1 MSKNNQS
8 SDKQSIGY
16 DLILGRAL
24 ILLEKGGHTL
34 KQSIEQAMEKT
45 SELGELTREE
55 SEKIAEFLQRDL
67 EDAAQYLD
75 ESGKEL
81 QDWLRFDLEV
91 VEQHIFGLF
100 SQMVDHTQAEL
111 QKLQYKAS
119 LMGEWHSGE
128 IVSIGTL
135 ACKACDEH
143 LHFHKTARI
152 PPCPKCRGSK
162 FRRISTSDEV

>member
-1 MSKNNQS
+1 MSNHHQP
-8 SDKQSIGY
+8 SDKESIGY

-24 ILLEKGGHTL
+24 VLLEKGGHTL
-34 KQSIEQAMEKT
+34 KQSIELAMEKT

-67 EDAAQYLD
+67 EEAALYLD
-75 ESGKEL
+75 ENGREL
-81 QDWLRFDLEV
+81 KDWLRFDLEV

-111 QKLQYKAS
+111 QKLHFKAN
-119 LMGEWHSGE
+119 MVGEWHSGE
-128 IVSIGTL
+128 VVSIGTL
-135 ACKACDEH
+135 ECKSCGEH

-152 PPCPKCRGSK
+152 PPCPKCRNGK
-162 FRRISTSDEV
+162 FRRISNSDEA